1 MSDNL
6 IQYECSEQI
15 ATITFNRPEKLN
27 AFTDDMVRE
36 LAAVLRR
43 FDLDQDANVAILR
56 GNGRA
61 FCAGADVRQR
71 QLRTREE
78 FDRNGGP
85 QGWGADASELLMRA
99 VNWKPVIAAPHG
111 FAVGLGLGLT
121 MESDLV
127 VAEAG
132 TKFQVAE
139 TKRGLAASR
148 YWALINLRGG
158 SAFATEMVLTGGFFT
173 AEQALAAGVINRV
186 APAGDLMAVARALA
200 SEIAANPPLSVR
212 ATVRTRRWYMEQA
225 EKEAYLQTDPLKLHL
240 TEDFAESARA
250 FAEKRKPAPF
260 RAR

>member
-1 MSDNL
+1 MSDSL
-6 IQYECSEQI
+6 ILYDCRDQV

-27 AFTDDMVRE
+27 AFTDDMVRD

-43 FDLDQDANVAILR
+43 FDLDQDANVAILC

-61 FCAGADVRQR
+61 FSAGADVQQR

-85 QGWGADASELLMRA
+85 QGWGANASELLMRS

-121 MESDLV
+121 MESDLI

-148 YWALINLRGG
+148 YWALLNLRGG
-158 SAFATEMVLTGGFFT
+158 AAFATEMALTGGFFT

-186 APAGDLMAVARALA
+186 APQGEHLASARALA
-200 SEIAANPPLSVR
+200 AEIAVNPPLSVR
-212 ATVRTRRWYMEQA
+212 ATVRTRRWYMELA

>member
-1 MSDNL
+1 
-6 IQYECSEQI
+6 
-15 ATITFNRPEKLN
+15 
-27 AFTDDMVRE
+27 
-36 LAAVLRR
+36 
-43 FDLDQDANVAILR
+43 
-56 GNGRA
+56 
-61 FCAGADVRQR
+61 
-71 QLRTREE
+71 
-78 FDRNGGP
+78 
-85 QGWGADASELLMRA
+85 

-148 YWALINLRGG
+148 YWALMNLRGG
-158 SAFATEMVLTGGFFT
+158 SAFATEMALTGGFFT

-186 APAGDLMAVARALA
+186 APPGDLMAVARALA
-200 SEIAANPPLSVR
+200 SELAANPPLSVR